1 VTNLPAGF
9 AENPIYPE
17 RAVVLVPDTVTSSAR
32 GRGFKPAIRRLR
44 LVRA

>member
-17 RAVVLVPDTVTSSAR
+17 RAVVLVPDTVTSAA
-32 GRGFKPAIRRLR
+32 GGFKAAIRRLR
-44 LVRA
+44 LVTA